1 MKKPLISAPINVV
14 TGTLGAGKTLFA
26 IEQADLL
33 IQSKQADVVYQLG
46 INEPDLRKLPALPFP
61 IEEWAMRADKGEL
74 KNAVII
80 VDEFHKWMPAR
91 GPGRPP
97 KWIEEMAESRRRDVR
112 WILLTQSGDF
122 DHFLKGTRLN
132 KHWHLSR
139 KGYLNRSTIYE
150 WSERFVNNP
159 ADNKEARKEAVLT
172 NWWHPKKYY
181 GWYVSAA
188 AHRFK
193 VRLPFRAVA
202 ALALIPVILYFGIN
216 GAKFMG
222 GIVTGKG
229 LATVAPQSSH
239 AGVGD
244 AGMGQG
250 SRMEDGRSTGSRG
263 ASIRPTDNVGEYLTQ
278 FEPIIAQMPWSAPVY
293 QGREVVAQP
302 EIYCMSSGMD
312 GRDGCNC
319 YSEQGTKLSRVPVEI
334 CRVVAREGVYNPYR
348 PPLSAFAA
356 ASIDG
361 VRHDGGSDAP
371 LAPAA
376 AVAIPRP
383 AEPALGTFPENA
395 PYQVESYTGPT
406 SRRL

>member
-139 KGYLNRSTIYE
+139 KGYLGFSRHTC
-150 WSERFVNNP
+150 
-159 ADNKEARKEAVLT
+159 K
-172 NWWHPKKYY
+172 
-181 GWYVSAA
+181 
-188 AHRFK
+188 
-193 VRLPFRAVA
+193 
-202 ALALIPVILYFGIN
+202 N
-216 GAKFMG
+216 G
-222 GIVTGKG
+222 
-229 LATVAPQSSH
+229 S
-239 AGVGD
+239 
-244 AGMGQG
+244 
-250 SRMEDGRSTGSRG
+250 
-263 ASIRPTDNVGEYLTQ
+263 
-278 FEPIIAQMPWSAPVY
+278 
-293 QGREVVAQP
+293 
-302 EIYCMSSGMD
+302 
-312 GRDGCNC
+312 
-319 YSEQGTKLSRVPVEI
+319 
-334 CRVVAREGVYNPYR
+334 
-348 PPLSAFAA
+348 
-356 ASIDG
+356 
-361 VRHDGGSDAP
+361 
-371 LAPAA
+371 
-376 AVAIPRP
+376 
-383 AEPALGTFPENA
+383 
-395 PYQVESYTGPT
+395 
-406 SRRL
+406 

>member
-61 IEEWAMRADKGEL
+61 IEEWATRADKGEL

-97 KWIEEMAESRRRDVR
+97 KWIEDMAESRRRDVR
-112 WILLTQSGDF
+112 WVLITQSGEF
-122 DHFLKGTRLN
+122 DHFLKGNRCG

-172 NWWHPKKYY
+172 NWWHPKKYHD
-181 GWYVSAA
+181 WYVSAA

-193 VRLPFRAVA
+193 VRLPLRAVA
-202 ALALIPVILYFGIN
+202 ALALIPVIIYFALN

-222 GIVTGKG
+222 GVVTGKG
-229 LATVAPQSSH
+229 LAAVAPQPSH
-239 AGVGD
+239 IGVGD

-250 SRMEDGRSTGSRG
+250 GRMEEGRSVGSRG
-263 ASIRPTDNVGEYLTQ
+263 ASIRATSNVGEYLTQ
-278 FEPIIAQMPWSAPVY
+278 FEAIIPQMPWSAPVY

-302 EIYCMSSGMD
+302 EIYCMSSGVD
-312 GRDGCNC
+312 GQDGCNC

-348 PPLSAFAA
+348 PPLTAFAS
-356 ASIDG
+356 ASVDG
-361 VRHDGGSDAP
+361 VGQDDRSNGS
-371 LAPAA
+371 PASA
-376 AVAIPRP
+376 TVAIPRP
-383 AEPALGTFPENA
+383 AEPPLGTFPENA